1 MKVKI
6 TRTIEIPV
14 IIEAEIL
21 PGEPRMYNY
30 PGCDP
35 EVIDIDPCINY
46 DNIHDTIYEYIEEN
60 KAELERDLIEE
71 AEKLKEFN
79 REL

>member
-6 TRTIEIPV
+6 TRTIEIQV

-30 PGCDP
+30 SGCDA
-35 EVIDIDPCINY
+35 EIIDIEPCINY
-46 DNIHDTIYEYIEEN
+46 DNIHDTIYEDIEEN